1 MKVKFESQFAKD
13 LKSIKNEKLLLKIK
27 KVINQCKLATNL
39 NEISNLKKL
48 TSYKTFYR
56 LRIGDYRIGIEI
68 IDDEIIFVRCLHRKN
83 IYRDFP

>member
-1 MKVKFESQFAKD
+1 MKVKFESEFAKD
-13 LKSIKNEKLLLKIK
+13 LKSIKNEKLLFKIK

-39 NEISNLKKL
+39 NEITNLKKL

-56 LRIGDYRIGIEI
+56 LRIGNYRIGIEI